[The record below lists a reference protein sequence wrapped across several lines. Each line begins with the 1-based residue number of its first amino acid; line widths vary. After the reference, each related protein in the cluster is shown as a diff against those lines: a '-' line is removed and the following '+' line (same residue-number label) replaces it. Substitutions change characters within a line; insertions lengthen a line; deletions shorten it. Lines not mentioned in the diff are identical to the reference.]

1 MPTLQRVSLFGLN
14 DAEREEISHCLRTT
28 AARTPRYTL
37 ATFIDDCD
45 LIVAD
50 AGHPQAVQLVVATE
64 RLSATLFVGAAAPH
78 GAVACISR
86 PIDIA
91 HLLRE
96 LDFLVGL
103 PKGLSAP
110 RLQAVAA
117 SRWKGETD
125 RRRLGVAA
133 PGAPSVPSAT
143 LLADLPDLP
152 ALPAPTALLVDDSEV
167 ALRSLETR
175 LQRWGLVM
183 DRALNSG
190 RAIEM
195 LAQRNYDF
203 VFLDLQLGTRSRS
216 QLDGLAL
223 CHHIKRHQDVVSALT
238 SSVFIV
244 SAHHS
249 EMDRVRGTLA
259 GCDGYLDKPL
269 DDAALNRLMLR
280 QGLQMR
286 AQVEQPVQVFQAVSQ
301 AVPDGVSQSQG

>member
-1 MPTLQRVSLFGLN
+1 MPSLHRVSLLGFD
-14 DAEREEISHCLRTT
+14 DAERETISHCLHTT
-28 AARTPRYTL
+28 AARTSRYAL
-37 ATFIDDCD
+37 ATFLDDCD

-50 AGHPQAVQLVVATE
+50 ASHPPSVQLVMATE
-64 RLSATLFVGAAAPH
+64 RLPATLFVGTAAPT

-86 PIDIA
+86 PIDIQ

-103 PKGLSAP
+103 PKGLSAA
-110 RLQAVAA
+110 RLQAVGA

-125 RRRLGVAA
+125 RRRQGV
-133 PGAPSVPSAT
+133 PAPSAPVV
-143 LLADLPDLP
+143 LHQ
-152 ALPAPTALLVDDSEV
+152 PAPTALLVDDSEV
-167 ALRSLETR
+167 ALRFLETR

-183 DRALNSG
+183 DRALSSG

-203 VFLDLQLGTRSRS
+203 VFLDLELGTRS

-238 SSVFIV
+238 SAVFIV
-244 SAHHS
+244 SAHHT

-259 GCDGYLDKPL
+259 GCDGYLGKPVN
-269 DDAALNRLMLR
+269 DAELHRLMLSHGLKLHPQADQPAPLSR
-280 QGLQMR
+280 EQG
-286 AQVEQPVQVFQAVSQ
+286 
-301 AVPDGVSQSQG
+301 

>member
-1 MPTLQRVSLFGLN
+1 MPTVHRVALLGLN
-14 DAEREEISHCLRTT
+14 DAERELITHCLRTT
-28 AARTPRYTL
+28 AARTPRYTPT
-37 ATFIDDCD
+37 TFIDDCD

-50 AGHPQAVQLVVATE
+50 ASHAPSVQLVLATE
-64 RLSATLFVGAAAPH
+64 RLSATLFVGTAAPP

-86 PIDIA
+86 PIDIQ

-96 LDFLVGL
+96 LDFLVAL
-103 PKGLSAP
+103 PKGLSAA

-125 RRRLGVAA
+125 RRCQG
-133 PGAPSVPSAT
+133 
-143 LLADLPDLP
+143 LP
-152 ALPAPTALLVDDSEV
+152 ASSAPVLQQQAPTALLVDDSEV
-167 ALRSLETR
+167 ALRFLETR

-183 DRALNSG
+183 DRALSSG

-203 VFLDLQLGTRSRS
+203 VFLDLELGTRS

-223 CHHIKRHQDVVSALT
+223 CHHMKRHQDAVSALT

-244 SAHHS
+244 SAHHT

-259 GCDGYLDKPL
+259 GCDGYLGKPL
-269 DDAALNRLMLR
+269 DDAELSRLMLR
-280 QGLQMR
+280 HGLALR
-286 AQVEQPVQVFQAVSQ
+286 AQTAS
-301 AVPDGVSQSQG
+301 AVPGLG